1 MSMTISLV
9 VTHVHLMDHL
19 LMVNGVTAH
28 LWGGDCLERLKTMKS
43 DSIDLVMTSP
53 PYANQRR
60 ATYGGIPAN
69 RYVDWFC
76 PYAQELQRVLK
87 PTGTWILN
95 IKEHVVEGQR
105 HPYVLHLI
113 LALREQG
120 WLWTEEY
127 IWHKKNAMPGKWPN
141 RFRDAWERLLQFN
154 RQRHFAMYQDT
165 VMVPI
170 STRTQA
176 KLKQLRPQDFRVV
189 YSGTGSGFNKRTAN
203 WLGRQKAYPTNV
215 LYLAVESHNYGHSA
229 VFPKTLP
236 SWFIQLFTKPGDT
249 ILDPFMG
256 SGTTCVTAVEH
267 GRHAIGIDLIEEYLE
282 IASNRIRALVHE
294 PMHLPKSEIRSK

>member
-1 MSMTISLV
+1 
-9 VTHVHLMDHL
+9 MDQL
-19 LMVNGVTAH
+19 FKVNGVTAQ
-28 LWGGDCLERLKTMKS
+28 LFAGDCLDRLKAMKS
-43 DSIDLVMTSP
+43 ESVDLIMTSP

-60 ATYGGIPAN
+60 ATYGGIPADT
-69 RYVDWFC
+69 YVEWLF
-76 PYAQELQRVLK
+76 PRARQLQRVLK

-105 HPYVLHLI
+105 HPYVLQLI
-113 LALREQG
+113 LALQQQG

-154 RQRHFAMYQDT
+154 RQRNFAMYQDA

-170 STRTQA
+170 SARTET
-176 KLKQLRPQDFRVV
+176 KLKQLRPQDFQVV

-215 LYLAVESHNYGHSA
+215 LYLAVESQNHGHSA

-236 SWFIQLFTKPGDT
+236 SWFIQLFTRPCDT
-249 ILDPFMG
+249 VLDPFMG
-256 SGTTCVTAVEH
+256 SGTTCVAAVEH
-267 GRHAIGIDLIEEYLE
+267 GRHAIGIDLLEAYVQVASGRIEQL
-282 IASNRIRALVHE
+282 AGDTRRITVNKVTGEQKGWGA
-294 PMHLPKSEIRSK
+294 